1 MVLEENMAVEGGGG
15 REGEEEE
22 EVEEYESDPEEAVLS
37 LAMRRR
43 EASDD
48 EEEEGDDQEKVR
60 SRIDLRIE
68 MDSEGDS
75 DGQGGVEVY
84 DDDEESEIEEEEEEE
99 EEELVGVV
107 EHEREFDGRVSEH
120 GDNDTGKVQVE
131 TLEEGESG
139 GDEQRLSGEQ
149 LVDENKEQ
157 EEGEKKENEPF
168 AVPTAGAFYM
178 HDDRFR
184 ENGGGRNRRTPG
196 GKKLWESK
204 DNRKWGHDKFEEMN
218 LQEKQFEKEVRN
230 TKGQYR
236 GRGKNRG
243 VDRRPARGNRS
254 SAYDGRNTQSQP
266 NQPVRTVRGRGPR
279 RYEPSTR
286 SNRETQ
292 TQNKQAGKSHES
304 TSNMNPGRVFT
315 NTRTSNVQSDSAPPR
330 KHVFASSL
338 NSASPPFYPSS
349 SSSQDI
355 PQNQKRELS
364 GGNAHKNL
372 RPFTTPENKMSTSH
386 STALLRG
393 KNVANVAEKPYF
405 DETPH
410 TMYGKFS
417 NLQLQ
422 SSGPLPMNTTQSP
435 HMKPK
440 GRGVA
445 VSEQLSYQPVTSINQ
460 ASRGSPHTQVS
471 AVNQRPAQNT
481 LQPSF
486 RASSQQLGQHLN
498 NASQASSPPKA
509 SPTSSSEQGE
519 IESPPGSSKNKT
531 ALVGKGRG
539 SVQGNGRGPFLYNG
553 AQVMGASGSMGVS
566 HGDQNFPPLLQ
577 VMQYGN
583 QHGVAAVGMAL
594 PGYVAQPGFGN
605 SEMTWVPVLAGAAG
619 ALGASYPLHLAVDGG
634 YYSRPTGQT
643 SSSAVSSKETSTSK
657 MNNLLKAPE
666 RSEPVNDE
674 FGQRQ
679 NKPRRQL
686 EAFLLALCDLPP
698 LLWSTLGGS
707 VSQGY
712 ASYIRIACLCCG

>member
-1 MVLEENMAVEGGGG
+1 MVLEENMAIEGGGK
-15 REGEEEE
+15 EGEEEE
-22 EVEEYESDPEEAVLS
+22 EVEEEEEYESDPEEAVLS

-48 EEEEGDDQEKVR
+48 EEEEGDEEERDREKLR
-60 SRIDLRIE
+60 SRVDPRIE
-68 MDSEGDS
+68 IDSEGES
-75 DGQGGVEVY
+75 DGQGGAEVY
-84 DDDEESEIEEEEEEE
+84 DDDEEESEIDEVEEEEEMI
-99 EEELVGVV
+99 GVV
-107 EHEREFDGRVSEH
+107 EHEGEFDGRGSEH
-120 GDNDTGKVQVE
+120 GDNDAGDVQVVTVGAE
-131 TLEEGESG
+131 FG
-139 GDEQRLSGEQ
+139 GDEQRSSAEQ
-149 LVDENKEQ
+149 LGDENNDQ

-254 SAYDGRNTQSQP
+254 SGYDGRNTQNQP

-279 RYEPSTR
+279 RYEPPTR
-286 SNRETQ
+286 NNRETQ

-304 TSNMNPGRVFT
+304 ASNMSSGRVPM
-315 NTRTSNVQSDSAPPR
+315 NTRTSNVQSDSSAPR

-364 GGNAHKNL
+364 GGNSHKNP
-372 RPFTTPENKMSTSH
+372 RPFITSENKMSTSH

-410 TMYGKFS
+410 TMYGKFNNS
-417 NLQLQ
+417 QLQ
-422 SSGPLPMNTTQSP
+422 SSGPLPMNATQSS

-440 GRGVA
+440 GRGV
-445 VSEQLSYQPVTSINQ
+445 VVPEQLSYQPVPSINQ
-460 ASRGSPHTQVS
+460 ASRSSPHTQVS

-486 RASSQQLGQHLN
+486 RASSQQLGQHVGSG
-498 NASQASSPPKA
+498 SQASSPPKA

-519 IESPPGSSKNKT
+519 IESPSGSSKNMT

-539 SVQGNGRGPFLYNG
+539 SVQGNGRGPFSYNG
-553 AQVMGASGSMGVS
+553 VQVMGASGSMGVS
-566 HGDQNFPPLLQ
+566 HGDQNYPAPPLLQ
-577 VMQYGN
+577 FMQYGN
-583 QHGVAAVGMAL
+583 QHGVAALGMAV
-594 PGYVAQPGFGN
+594 PGVVAQPGFGN
-605 SEMTWVPVLAGAAG
+605 SEMTWVPFLAGAAG

-634 YYSRPTGQT
+634 YYARPTGQT
-643 SSSAVSSKETSTSK
+643 SSSVVSSKETSTSK
-657 MNNLLKAPE
+657 MNNLLKPPE
-666 RSEPVNDE
+666 RSEHVNDE

-679 NKPRRQL
+679 NKPRRYSEMNFGQ
-686 EAFLLALCDLPP
+686 
-698 LLWSTLGGS
+698 
-707 VSQGY
+707 
-712 ASYIRIACLCCG
+712 